1 MSTPSSQ
8 PGVPPPGAGLE
19 ARVASLESAL
29 AAVLER
35 VAMLEAGAP
44 VALPQASP
52 VETPAV
58 LVEPPPALPSGVQI
72 MGLIGK
78 VCLILGG
85 GFFIRTLAEAGRL
98 PNAMS
103 VALGL
108 TYALAWALIALRDK
122 QAMVATFDALASI
135 LIAYPLLVESTV
147 RFKWLAPEVAAPL
160 LLAVTVMHTVVAW
173 RRDLQPMVWIATL
186 GALGS
191 ALVMMAATHALE
203 PFLAVLLILGL
214 GSLWLTY
221 DRRWQGLRWPT
232 ALAANLGALVLAYLA
247 GWTGGPPE
255 GYLHLSATRAMGFTR
270 ALAAGYLG
278 SFAWR
283 LLKQR
288 RAVGAF
294 ERAQTC
300 LALVVGFGGALRL
313 ALTSGSG
320 GSILGIGALL
330 AGAACYAAAA
340 PFARDEEATRA
351 NFTYFSLLATFLLL
365 LGGAMVAPL
374 PWFAVLA
381 GMLGLGALVGTV
393 RTQRPILLLQSA
405 VYLAVA
411 CGGSGLFRWSF
422 QAFLGPAG
430 TGSAPA
436 PTAGCALA
444 LLAGA
449 VGYALTRPPAPEA
462 GPKLQPFTLVAGGL
476 TVLSLGALAVWAI
489 GPAQA
494 SGPAELARLAVGRT
508 AVLTALTIGLAWSA
522 RRIPT
527 LDLRWLVYPFLALAT
542 IKFLFEDMAVGHPLT
557 LFLAFMFLGTT
568 FILAP
573 RLLKVT
579 P

>member
-1 MSTPSSQ
+1 MSSPSSQ
-8 PGVPPPGAGLE
+8 PGSPPGAGLE
-19 ARVASLESAL
+19 ERLTSLETTL

-35 VAMLEAGAP
+35 VAVLEAGAP
-44 VALPQASP
+44 LALPKATLAG
-52 VETPAV
+52 TPAI
-58 LVEPPPALPSGVQI
+58 LLEPAPALPSGVQI

-85 GFFIRTLAEAGRL
+85 GYFIRTLAEAGRL
-98 PNAMS
+98 PNALS

-108 TYALAWALIALRDK
+108 AYAVTWALIALRDK
-122 QAMVATFDALASI
+122 QTMVATFDALASI

-173 RRDLQPMVWIATL
+173 RRDLQPMVWMATL

-203 PFLAVLLILGL
+203 PFLAVLLVLGL
-214 GSLWLTY
+214 ASLWLTY

-255 GYLHLSATRAMGFTR
+255 GYLHLSATRAMGFTL

-283 LLKQR
+283 LRKQR
-288 RAVGAF
+288 RVVGAF

-300 LALVVGFGGALRL
+300 LALAVGFGGALRI

-320 GSILGIGALL
+320 GGFLGVGAIL
-330 AGAACYAAAA
+330 AGAACYAAAI
-340 PFARDEEATRA
+340 PFARDEEPTRA
-351 NFTYFSLLATFLLL
+351 NFNYFSLLATFLLL

-381 GMLGLGALVGTV
+381 GVLGLGALVGTI
-393 RTQRPILLLQSA
+393 RTQRPSLLLQSA
-405 VYLAVA
+405 VYVAVA
-411 CGGSGLFRWSF
+411 CGGSGLLRWTF

-430 TGSAPA
+430 SGPA
-436 PTAGCALA
+436 PSLATGCALA
-444 LLAGA
+444 LLAGT
-449 VGYALTRPPAPEA
+449 VGYALTRPPATET
-462 GPKLQPFTLVAGGL
+462 GPKLQAFTLVAGGL
-476 TVLSLGALAVWAI
+476 GVLSLGALAVGVI

-508 AVLTALTIGLAWSA
+508 AVLTTLTIGLAWSA

>member
-1 MSTPSSQ
+1 MSSPSSQ
-8 PGVPPPGAGLE
+8 PGSPPGAGLE
-19 ARVASLESAL
+19 ERLTSLETTL

-35 VAMLEAGAP
+35 VAVLEAGAP
-44 VALPQASP
+44 LALPKATLAG
-52 VETPAV
+52 TPAI
-58 LVEPPPALPSGVQI
+58 LLEPAPALPSGVQI

-78 VCLILGG
+78 VCLLLGG
-85 GFFIRTLAEAGRL
+85 GYFIRTLAEAGRL
-98 PNAMS
+98 PNALS

-108 TYALAWALIALRDK
+108 AYAVTWALIALRDK
-122 QAMVATFDALASI
+122 QTMVATFDALASI

-173 RRDLQPMVWIATL
+173 RRDLQPMVWMATL

-203 PFLAVLLILGL
+203 PFLAVLLVLGL
-214 GSLWLTY
+214 ASLWLTY

-255 GYLHLSATRAMGFTR
+255 GYLHLSATRAMGFTL

-283 LLKQR
+283 LRKQR
-288 RAVGAF
+288 RVVGAF

-300 LALVVGFGGALRL
+300 LALAVGFGGALRI

-320 GSILGIGALL
+320 GGFLGVGAIL
-330 AGAACYAAAA
+330 AGAACYAAAI
-340 PFARDEEATRA
+340 PFARDEEPTRA
-351 NFTYFSLLATFLLL
+351 NFNYFSLLATFLLL

-381 GMLGLGALVGTV
+381 GVLGLGALVGTI
-393 RTQRPILLLQSA
+393 RTQRPSLLLQSA
-405 VYLAVA
+405 VYVAVA
-411 CGGSGLFRWSF
+411 CGGSGLLRWTF

-430 TGSAPA
+430 SGPA
-436 PTAGCALA
+436 PSLATGCALA
-444 LLAGA
+444 LLAGT
-449 VGYALTRPPAPEA
+449 VGYALTRPPATET
-462 GPKLQPFTLVAGGL
+462 GPKLQAFTLVAGGL
-476 TVLSLGALAVWAI
+476 GVLSLGALAVGVI

-508 AVLTALTIGLAWSA
+508 AVLTTLTIGLAWSA

>member
-1 MSTPSSQ
+1 MSSPSSQ
-8 PGVPPPGAGLE
+8 PGSPPGAGLE
-19 ARVASLESAL
+19 ERLTSLETTL

-35 VAMLEAGAP
+35 VAVLEAGAP
-44 VALPQASP
+44 LALPKATLAG
-52 VETPAV
+52 TPAI
-58 LVEPPPALPSGVQI
+58 LLEPAPALPSGVQI

-85 GFFIRTLAEAGRL
+85 GYFIRTLAEAGRL
-98 PNAMS
+98 PNALS

-108 TYALAWALIALRDK
+108 AYAVTWALIALRDK
-122 QAMVATFDALASI
+122 QTMVATFDALASI

-173 RRDLQPMVWIATL
+173 RRDLQPMVWMATL

-203 PFLAVLLILGL
+203 PFLAVLLVLGL
-214 GSLWLTY
+214 ASLWLTY

-255 GYLHLSATRAMGFTR
+255 GYLHLSATRAMGFTL

-527 LDLRWLVYPFLALAT
+527 LDLRWLVYPFLALAP

>member
-1 MSTPSSQ
+1 MSTPLSQ
-8 PGVPPPGAGLE
+8 PGGPPPGAGLE
-19 ARVASLESAL
+19 ERVTSLETTL
-29 AAVLER
+29 AAMIER
-35 VAMLEAGAP
+35 VAVLEAGAP
-44 VALPQASP
+44 QALPKATPTESP
-52 VETPAV
+52 ALFVD
-58 LVEPPPALPSGVQI
+58 PPPALPSGVQI

-85 GFFIRTLAEAGRL
+85 GYFIRTLAEAGRL
-98 PNAMS
+98 PNALS

-108 TYALAWALIALRDK
+108 AYAVTWALIALRDK
-122 QAMVATFDALASI
+122 QTMVATFDALASI

-147 RFKWLAPEVAAPL
+147 RFKWLAPEAAAPL
-160 LLAVTVMHTVVAW
+160 LLAVAVMHTVVAW
-173 RRDLQPMVWIATL
+173 RRDLQPMVWMATL

-203 PFLAVLLILGL
+203 PFLAVLLVLGL
-214 GSLWLTY
+214 ASLWLTY

-255 GYLHLSATRAMGFTR
+255 GYLHLSATRAMGFTL
-270 ALAAGYLG
+270 ALAVGYLG

-283 LLKQR
+283 LRKQR
-288 RAVGAF
+288 RVVGAF
-294 ERAQTC
+294 ERTQTC
-300 LALVVGFGGALRL
+300 LALVVGFGGALRI

-320 GSILGIGALL
+320 GGLLGVGAIL
-330 AGAACYAAAA
+330 AGAACYAAAI
-340 PFARDEEATRA
+340 PFARDEDATRA
-351 NFTYFSLLATFLLL
+351 NFNYFSLLATFLLL
-365 LGGAMVAPL
+365 QGGAMVAPL

-381 GMLGLGALVGTV
+381 GVLGLGTLVGTV
-393 RTQRPILLLQSA
+393 RTQRPSLLLQSA
-405 VYLAVA
+405 VYVAVA
-411 CGGSGLFRWSF
+411 CGGSGLLRWTF

-430 TGSAPA
+430 TGPAPA
-436 PTAGCALA
+436 LATGCALA

-449 VGYALTRPPAPEA
+449 VGYALTRPPATETR
-462 GPKLQPFTLVAGGL
+462 PKLQAFNLVAGGL
-476 TVLSLGALAVWAI
+476 AVLSLGALAVGVI

-494 SGPAELARLAVGRT
+494 SGPADLARLAVGRT
-508 AVLTALTIGLAWSA
+508 AVLTTLTIGLAWSA

>member
-1 MSTPSSQ
+1 VSSPSSQ
-8 PGVPPPGAGLE
+8 PGSPPGAGLE
-19 ARVASLESAL
+19 ERLTSLETTL

-35 VAMLEAGAP
+35 VAVLEAGAP
-44 VALPQASP
+44 LALPKATLAG
-52 VETPAV
+52 TPAI
-58 LVEPPPALPSGVQI
+58 LLEPAPALPSGVQI

-85 GFFIRTLAEAGRL
+85 GYFIRTLAEAGRL
-98 PNAMS
+98 PNALS

-108 TYALAWALIALRDK
+108 AYAVTWALIALRDK
-122 QAMVATFDALASI
+122 QTMVATFDALASI

-173 RRDLQPMVWIATL
+173 RRDLQPMVWMATL

-203 PFLAVLLILGL
+203 PFLAVLLVLGL
-214 GSLWLTY
+214 ASLWLTY

-255 GYLHLSATRAMGFTR
+255 GYLHLSATRAMGFTL

-283 LLKQR
+283 LRKQR
-288 RAVGAF
+288 RVVGAF

-300 LALVVGFGGALRL
+300 LALAVGFGGALRI

-320 GSILGIGALL
+320 GGFLGVGAIL
-330 AGAACYAAAA
+330 AGAACYAAAI
-340 PFARDEEATRA
+340 PFARDEEPTRA
-351 NFTYFSLLATFLLL
+351 NFNYFSLLATFLLL

-381 GMLGLGALVGTV
+381 GVLGLGALVGTI
-393 RTQRPILLLQSA
+393 RTQRPSLLLQSA
-405 VYLAVA
+405 VYVAVA
-411 CGGSGLFRWSF
+411 CGGSGLLRWTF

-430 TGSAPA
+430 SGPA
-436 PTAGCALA
+436 PSLATGCALA
-444 LLAGA
+444 LLAGT
-449 VGYALTRPPAPEA
+449 VGYALTRPPATET
-462 GPKLQPFTLVAGGL
+462 GPKLQAFTLVAGGL
-476 TVLSLGALAVWAI
+476 GVLSLGALAVGVI

-508 AVLTALTIGLAWSA
+508 AVLTTLTIGLAWSA

>member
-1 MSTPSSQ
+1 VSSPSSQ
-8 PGVPPPGAGLE
+8 PGSPPGAGLE
-19 ARVASLESAL
+19 ERLTSLETTL

-35 VAMLEAGAP
+35 VAVLEAGAP
-44 VALPQASP
+44 LALPKATLAG
-52 VETPAV
+52 TPAI
-58 LVEPPPALPSGVQI
+58 LLEPAPALPSGVHI

-85 GFFIRTLAEAGRL
+85 GYFIRTLAEAGRL
-98 PNAMS
+98 PNALS

-108 TYALAWALIALRDK
+108 AYAVTWALIALRDK
-122 QAMVATFDALASI
+122 QTMVATFDALASI

-173 RRDLQPMVWIATL
+173 RRDLQPMVWMATL

-203 PFLAVLLILGL
+203 PFLAVLLVLGL
-214 GSLWLTY
+214 ASLWLTY

-255 GYLHLSATRAMGFTR
+255 GYLHLSATRAMGFTL

-283 LLKQR
+283 LRKQR
-288 RAVGAF
+288 RVVGAF

-300 LALVVGFGGALRL
+300 LALAVGFGGALRI

-320 GSILGIGALL
+320 GGFLGVGAIL
-330 AGAACYAAAA
+330 AGAACYAAAI
-340 PFARDEEATRA
+340 PFARDEEPTRA
-351 NFTYFSLLATFLLL
+351 NFNYFSLLATFLLL

-381 GMLGLGALVGTV
+381 GVLGLGALVGTI
-393 RTQRPILLLQSA
+393 RTQRPSLLLQSA
-405 VYLAVA
+405 VYVAVA
-411 CGGSGLFRWSF
+411 CGGSGLLRWTF

-430 TGSAPA
+430 SGPA
-436 PTAGCALA
+436 PSLATGCALA
-444 LLAGA
+444 LLAGT
-449 VGYALTRPPAPEA
+449 VGYALTRPPATET
-462 GPKLQPFTLVAGGL
+462 GPKLQAFTLVAGGL
-476 TVLSLGALAVWAI
+476 GVLSLGALAVGVI

-508 AVLTALTIGLAWSA
+508 AVLTTLTIGLAWSA

>member
-8 PGVPPPGAGLE
+8 SGVTHPGAALE
-19 ARVASLESAL
+19 ERVASLETAL
-29 AAVLER
+29 ATVLER
-35 VAMLEAGAP
+35 VAVLEAGAP
-44 VALPQASP
+44 LALPRA
-52 VETPAV
+52 TPEATPSI

-85 GFFIRTLAEAGRL
+85 GYFIRTLAEAGRL
-98 PNAMS
+98 PNALS

-108 TYALAWALIALRDK
+108 AYAVTWALIALRDK
-122 QAMVATFDALASI
+122 QTMVATFDALASI

-173 RRDLQPMVWIATL
+173 RRDLQPMVWMATL

-203 PFLAVLLILGL
+203 PFLAVLLVLGL
-214 GSLWLTY
+214 ASLWLTY

-255 GYLHLSATRAMGFTR
+255 GYLHLSATRAMGFTL

-283 LLKQR
+283 LRKQR
-288 RAVGAF
+288 RVVGAF

-300 LALVVGFGGALRL
+300 LALAVGFGGALRI

-320 GSILGIGALL
+320 GGFLGVGAIL
-330 AGAACYAAAA
+330 AGAACYAAAI
-340 PFARDEEATRA
+340 PFARDEEPTRA
-351 NFTYFSLLATFLLL
+351 NFNYFSLLATFLLL

-381 GMLGLGALVGTV
+381 GVLGLGALVGTI
-393 RTQRPILLLQSA
+393 RTQRPSLLLQSA
-405 VYLAVA
+405 VYVAVA
-411 CGGSGLFRWSF
+411 CGGSGLLRWTF

-430 TGSAPA
+430 SGPA
-436 PTAGCALA
+436 PSLATGCALA
-444 LLAGA
+444 LLAGT
-449 VGYALTRPPAPEA
+449 VGYALTRPPATET
-462 GPKLQPFTLVAGGL
+462 GPKLQAFTLVAGGL
-476 TVLSLGALAVWAI
+476 GVLSLGALAVGVI

-508 AVLTALTIGLAWSA
+508 AVLTTLTIGLAWSA

>member
-8 PGVPPPGAGLE
+8 SGVTHPGAALE
-19 ARVASLESAL
+19 ERVASLETAL
-29 AAVLER
+29 ATVLER
-35 VAMLEAGAP
+35 VAVLEAGAP
-44 VALPQASP
+44 LALPRA
-52 VETPAV
+52 TPEATPSI

-85 GFFIRTLAEAGRL
+85 GYFIRTLAEAGRL
-98 PNAMS
+98 PNALS

-108 TYALAWALIALRDK
+108 AYAVTWAFIALRDK
-122 QAMVATFDALASI
+122 QTMVATFDALASI

-160 LLAVTVMHTVVAW
+160 LLAVTLMHTVVAW
-173 RRDLQPMVWIATL
+173 RRDLQPMVWVATL

-203 PFLAVLLILGL
+203 PFLAVLLVLGL
-214 GSLWLTY
+214 ASLWLTY
-221 DRRWQGLRWPT
+221 DRRWLGLRWPT

-255 GYLHLSATRAMGFTR
+255 GYQHLSATRAMGFTL

-288 RAVGAF
+288 RVVGAF

-300 LALVVGFGGALRL
+300 LALMVGFGGALRL
-313 ALTSGSG
+313 AMTSGSG
-320 GSILGIGALL
+320 GGLLGIGALL

-351 NFTYFSLLATFLLL
+351 NFNYFSLLATFLLL
-365 LGGAMVAPL
+365 LGGAMIAPL

-381 GMLGLGALVGTV
+381 GVLGLGTLVGTV
-393 RTQRPILLLQSA
+393 RTQRPSLLLQSS
-405 VYLAVA
+405 VYVAVA
-411 CGGSGLFRWSF
+411 CGGSGLLRWTF

-430 TGSAPA
+430 SGPA
-436 PTAGCALA
+436 PTLATGCALA

-462 GPKLQPFTLVAGGL
+462 GPKLQSFTLVAGGFA
-476 TVLSLGALAVWAI
+476 VLSLGALAVWLI

-494 SGPAELARLAVGRT
+494 SKPAELARLAVGRT
-508 AVLTALTIGLAWSA
+508 AVLTTLTIGLAWSA

-573 RLLKVT
+573 RLLKVN

>member
-1 MSTPSSQ
+1 MSSPSSQ
-8 PGVPPPGAGLE
+8 PGSPPGAGLE
-19 ARVASLESAL
+19 ERLTSLETTL

-35 VAMLEAGAP
+35 VAVLEAGAP
-44 VALPQASP
+44 LALPKATLAG
-52 VETPAV
+52 TPAI
-58 LVEPPPALPSGVQI
+58 LLEPAPALPSGVQI

-85 GFFIRTLAEAGRL
+85 GYFIRTLAEAGRL
-98 PNAMS
+98 PNALS

-108 TYALAWALIALRDK
+108 AYAVTWALIALRDK
-122 QAMVATFDALASI
+122 QTMVATFDALASI

-173 RRDLQPMVWIATL
+173 RRDLQPMVWMATL

-203 PFLAVLLILGL
+203 PFLAVLLVLGL
-214 GSLWLTY
+214 ASLWLTY

-247 GWTGGPPE
+247 GWTAGPPE
-255 GYLHLSATRAMGFTR
+255 GYLHLSATRAMGFTL

-283 LLKQR
+283 LRKQR
-288 RAVGAF
+288 RVVGAF

-300 LALVVGFGGALRL
+300 LALAVGFGGALRI

-320 GSILGIGALL
+320 GGFLGVGAIL
-330 AGAACYAAAA
+330 AGAACYAAAI
-340 PFARDEEATRA
+340 PFARDEEPTRA
-351 NFTYFSLLATFLLL
+351 NFNYFSLLATFLLL

-381 GMLGLGALVGTV
+381 GVLGLGALVGTI
-393 RTQRPILLLQSA
+393 RTQRPSLLLQSA
-405 VYLAVA
+405 VYVAVA
-411 CGGSGLFRWSF
+411 CGGSGLLRWTF

-430 TGSAPA
+430 SGPA
-436 PTAGCALA
+436 PSLATGCALA
-444 LLAGA
+444 LLAGT
-449 VGYALTRPPAPEA
+449 VGYALTRPPATET
-462 GPKLQPFTLVAGGL
+462 GPKLQAFTLVAGGL
-476 TVLSLGALAVWAI
+476 GVLSLGALAVGVI

-508 AVLTALTIGLAWSA
+508 AVLTTLTIGLAWSA

>member
-1 MSTPSSQ
+1 MSSPSSQ
-8 PGVPPPGAGLE
+8 PGSPPGAGLE
-19 ARVASLESAL
+19 ERLTSLETTL

-35 VAMLEAGAP
+35 VAVLEAGAP
-44 VALPQASP
+44 LALPKATLAG
-52 VETPAV
+52 TPAI
-58 LVEPPPALPSGVQI
+58 LLEPAPALPSGVQI

-85 GFFIRTLAEAGRL
+85 GYFIRTLAEAGRL
-98 PNAMS
+98 PNALS

-108 TYALAWALIALRDK
+108 AYAVTWALIALRDK
-122 QAMVATFDALASI
+122 QTMVATFDALASI

-173 RRDLQPMVWIATL
+173 RRDLQPMVWMATL

-203 PFLAVLLILGL
+203 PFLAVLLVLGL
-214 GSLWLTY
+214 ASLWLTY

-247 GWTGGPPE
+247 SWTGGPPE
-255 GYLHLSATRAMGFTR
+255 GYLHLSATRAMGFAL

-283 LLKQR
+283 LRKQR
-288 RAVGAF
+288 RVVGAF

-300 LALVVGFGGALRL
+300 LALAVGFGGALRI

-320 GSILGIGALL
+320 GGFLGVGAIL
-330 AGAACYAAAA
+330 AGAACYAAAI
-340 PFARDEEATRA
+340 PFARDEEPTRA
-351 NFTYFSLLATFLLL
+351 NFNYFSLLATFLLL

-381 GMLGLGALVGTV
+381 GVLGLGALVGTI
-393 RTQRPILLLQSA
+393 RTQRPSLLLQSA
-405 VYLAVA
+405 VYVAVA
-411 CGGSGLFRWSF
+411 CGGSGLLRWTF

-430 TGSAPA
+430 SGPA
-436 PTAGCALA
+436 PSLATGCALA
-444 LLAGA
+444 LLAGT
-449 VGYALTRPPAPEA
+449 VGYALTRPPATET
-462 GPKLQPFTLVAGGL
+462 GPKLQAFTLVAGGL
-476 TVLSLGALAVWAI
+476 GVLSLGALAVGVI

-508 AVLTALTIGLAWSA
+508 AVLTTLTIGLAWSA